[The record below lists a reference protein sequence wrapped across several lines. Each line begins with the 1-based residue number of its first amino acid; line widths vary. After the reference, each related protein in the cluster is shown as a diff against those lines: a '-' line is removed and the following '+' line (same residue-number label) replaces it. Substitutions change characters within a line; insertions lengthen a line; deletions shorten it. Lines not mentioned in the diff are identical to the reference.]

1 VNFALFRGNLF
12 QMQKNILFGIG
23 GLIFGLIVGF
33 LAANNINRGATAQ
46 QTNVPAQ
53 TNAPF
58 PNQQAK
64 SSDIK
69 DKSAQGAM
77 IPAVAETL
85 DKAKNE
91 PNNFE
96 AQTKAGDMYAKI
108 QRFDKAVESYQ
119 QANRI
124 DPNDYETIVK
134 IGNSYFDSRDFEPAQ
149 KWYEQALAKKPEDI
163 NVRTDL
169 GITFVEREKPDLD
182 RAVKEFQ
189 TSLKTNPNHE
199 PTLYNLGVAYFK
211 KGDFDEAQKVLSRL
225 EAVNPQGQLSERLK
239 QILVNK

>member
-1 VNFALFRGNLF
+1 
-12 QMQKNILFGIG
+12 MKKENILFAIV
-23 GLIFGLIVGF
+23 GLFVGLVVGF
-33 LAANNINRGATAQ
+33 LAANNINRGAVAQ
-46 QTNVPAQ
+46 QINVPSQ

-58 PNQQAK
+58 PNQQVQ

-69 DKSAQGAM
+69 DKPSSGAI

-85 DKAKNE
+85 ERAKNE

-108 QRFDKAVESYQ
+108 QRFDKAVESYE

-134 IGNSYFDSRDFEPAQ
+134 IGNSYFDSREFETAQ
-149 KWYEQALAKKPEDI
+149 KWYERALSKKPNDI

-169 GITFVEREKPDLD
+169 GITFVEREKPDFD
-182 RAVKEFQ
+182 RAVREFQ
-189 TSLKTNPNHE
+189 TSLQTNPQHE
-199 PTLYNLGVAYFK
+199 PTLYNLGIAYFK
-211 KGDFDEAQKVLSRL
+211 KGNLDEAQKVLSRL
-225 EAVNPQGQLSERLK
+225 KAINPQGQLNDRLS
-239 QILVNK
+239 QIINQN